1 VLYWHQWK
9 LRKDLRRNPGAS
21 PFYARLIWITHP
33 ICPRVLCNATARAY
47 IPDYLMLFERC
58 DIQDF
63 DRINVALEDE
73 DENTELL

>member
-1 VLYWHQWK
+1 
-9 LRKDLRRNPGAS
+9 
-21 PFYARLIWITHP
+21 
-33 ICPRVLCNATARAY
+33 VLCNATAQAY
-47 IPDYLMLFERC
+47 VLDYLMLLERC